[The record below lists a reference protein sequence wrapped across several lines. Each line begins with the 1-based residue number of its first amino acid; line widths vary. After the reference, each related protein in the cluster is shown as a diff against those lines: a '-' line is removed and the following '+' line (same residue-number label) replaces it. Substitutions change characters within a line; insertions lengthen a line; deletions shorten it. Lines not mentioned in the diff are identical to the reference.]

1 MIVNGKV
8 YSFEGNITVSDL
20 LKKLNLNS
28 DLVVVE
34 VNLNIVY
41 KENFSDKVLND
52 SDRIEIISF
61 VGGG

>member
-1 MIVNGKV
+1 MIINGKFH
-8 YSFEGNITVSDL
+8 SFENNITISDL
-20 LKKLNLNS
+20 LKNLNISS

-34 VNLNIVY
+34 VNLNIVC
-41 KENFSDKVLND
+41 KENFSDTVLND

>member
-1 MIVNGKV
+1 MIVNGKL
-8 YSFEGNITVSDL
+8 YSFEGSITISEL
-20 LKKLNLNS
+20 LKRLNLNS

-34 VNLNIVY
+34 VNLNIIS

-52 SDRIEIISF
+52 SDRIEIINF

>member
-8 YSFEGNITVSDL
+8 YSFEGNITISDL

-28 DLVVVE
+28 DLVVAE